1 MILHS
6 DILSAVAD
14 AIEASAD
21 VRATVARYR
30 LGYRLLVGVAGEQE
44 MQAEDNRAV
53 IAVYAGDTAYDLG
66 YIQERTAPAVVRVA
80 VWDKEVAA
88 DGVREDYEG
97 VMACLDLCHYIA
109 EAAKAITGLGDDL
122 LQAAVTVDATAWPM
136 TVGTIALGYSWPVAL
151 NSEATL

>member
-6 DILSAVAD
+6 DILDAVAD
-14 AIEASAD
+14 AIEASAS
-21 VRATVARYR
+21 VRDTCARYR
-30 LGYRLLVGVAGEQE
+30 LGYRLLVGIPGEQE

-53 IAVYAGDTAYDLG
+53 IGVFAGDTAYDLG
-66 YIQERTAPAVVRVA
+66 YIQERTAPAIVRVA
-80 VWDKEVAA
+80 VWDKEIEADGIRENYQGVAA
-88 DGVREDYEG
+88 
-97 VMACLDLCHYIA
+97 CSDLCHYIA

-122 LQAAVTVDATAWPM
+122 LQAAVTIDAAAWPM